1 MWMQKGMEV
10 ERYRKESIA
19 IKNSI
24 PAANNFAMAWTQ
36 VIQNSAATFKRHRNT
51 AISLQ
56 PMLGTWI
63 IFDND
68 RFDLD
73 GAVKLKLQEA
83 LVVG

>member
-19 IKNSI
+19 NPNSI
-24 PAANNFAMAWTQ
+24 PTANNFCHGRAK
-36 VIQNSAATFKRHRNT
+36 VIQNSAATFKRVIGI

-63 IFDND
+63 IF
-68 RFDLD
+68 
-73 GAVKLKLQEA
+73 
-83 LVVG
+83 

>member
-10 ERYRKESIA
+10 ERYRKNLA
-19 IKNSI
+19 NPNSI
-24 PAANNFAMAWTQ
+24 PANNLCGRK
-36 VIQNSAATFKRHRNT
+36 VIQNSAATFKRVMEVQLLVFNLARY
-51 AISLQ
+51 LDY
-56 PMLGTWI
+56 
-63 IFDND
+63 FDND

>member
-19 IKNSI
+19 NPNSI
-24 PAANNFAMAWTQ
+24 PAANNFAMAMDAQKNRRT
-36 VIQNSAATFKRHRNT
+36 AATFKRVIGNT

-63 IFDND
+63 ILITI
-68 RFDLD
+68 DLI
-73 GAVKLKLQEA
+73 
-83 LVVG
+83 

>member
-19 IKNSI
+19 NPNSI
-24 PAANNFAMAWTQ
+24 PAANNFNTWTRKSDTELCS
-36 VIQNSAATFKRHRNT
+36 NFKRIGNT

-73 GAVKLKLQEA
+73 GVKLKLQEA
-83 LVVG
+83 L

>member
-1 MWMQKGMEV
+1 MAMDAQK
-10 ERYRKESIA
+10 
-19 IKNSI
+19 
-24 PAANNFAMAWTQ
+24 
-36 VIQNSAATFKRHRNT
+36 VIQNSAATFKRVIGNT

>member
-1 MWMQKGMEV
+1 
-10 ERYRKESIA
+10 
-19 IKNSI
+19 
-24 PAANNFAMAWTQ
+24 
-36 VIQNSAATFKRHRNT
+36 VIQNSAATFKRVIGNT